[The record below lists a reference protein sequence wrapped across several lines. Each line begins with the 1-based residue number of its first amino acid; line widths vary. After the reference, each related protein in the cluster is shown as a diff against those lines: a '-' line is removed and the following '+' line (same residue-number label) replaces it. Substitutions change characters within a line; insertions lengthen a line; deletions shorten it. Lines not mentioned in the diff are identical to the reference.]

1 MVAAHLL
8 RSATLAW
15 LAVTLG
21 ACASGPDVPSAAFGR
36 RAEPPE
42 AGAATATPTDAAADT
57 DTAGKPAIQDADA
70 PQPSARDDRERALRA
85 LLATAADPT
94 GAALELA
101 ELLTAREAP
110 DEALAVVESA
120 LARRQSASLRVARVD
135 LLRDLGQRHLAVAE
149 LRTVVTDLTVPATPP
164 DLLFDLAELEWLEG
178 NRAAAR
184 TALDALVAQHA
195 ATDWFLANKRQVTS
209 LRDEVATAAMP
220 RRIRVRDLFG
230 NLRGAPSAVTRV
242 KTLEGLVGDPSATSS
257 AASSPASS
265 AAAEPGRAARAVAIA
280 LGDESPA
287 VRTRAVQLAAPE
299 PDVASAFCA
308 AALVDP
314 SPLVR
319 RAAVVRT
326 EELLGAAA
334 VPVLLTALAT
344 EADPACFRALHEAL
358 GRRTALDRT
367 IDLDDPADPAQ
378 RQATLEAWRAAC
390 SP

>member
-1 MVAAHLL
+1 MVVAAHLL

-15 LAVTLG
+15 LTVTLAG
-21 ACASGPDVPSAAFGR
+21 CASGPDVPSAAFGR
-36 RAEPPE
+36 RAASPE
-42 AGAATATPTDAAADT
+42 AGAATPADAAA
-57 DTAGKPAIQDADA
+57 DTAGKPAVQDADA

-110 DEALAVVESA
+110 DDALTVIDAA

-135 LLRDLGQRHLAVAE
+135 LLRDLGRRHLAVAE

-195 ATDWFLANKRQVTS
+195 ATDWFLANKRQITS
-209 LRDEVATAAMP
+209 LRDEVATAAKP

-257 AASSPASS
+257 AGSS

-358 GRRTALDRT
+358 GRHTALDRT
-367 IDLDDPADPAQ
+367 VELDDAADPAQ
-378 RQATLEAWRAAC
+378 RQATLDAWRAAC